1 MTEEERAAYLRL
13 FGGAARGT
21 RTLSRRAAGPVFAK
35 AKMAEGEVDAIWVY
49 AAAATHSALSPN
61 HALPPAAGPSP
72 GYGGWLVHGIKL
84 LGRDFGRSQPPT
96 G

>member
-21 RTLSRRAAGPVFAK
+21 RTLTRRAAGPVFAK
-35 AKMAEGEVDAIWVY
+35 AKLAEGEVDAIWVRIY

-61 HALPPAAGPSP
+61 HALPPAAGPP
-72 GYGGWLVHGIKL
+72 RMKGHGA
-84 LGRDFGRSQPPT
+84 
-96 G
+96 